1 MGGGG
6 CEGGCEGRCE
16 GGREG
21 GGERPREGECEPGW
35 AATAAVG
42 WARAAGWVRVVSGWV
57 TRAVAVWAMAVTGW
71 WVVAAAILIV
81 RGVPCAQKLLLCA
94 HGPK

>member
-57 TRAVAVWAMAVTGW
+57 TRAVAGWAMAGDGLVGGGGGDPDRPW
-71 WVVAAAILIV
+71 RSV
-81 RGVPCAQKLLLCA
+81 RTETAPLCA
-94 HGPK
+94 RT